1 MAYRAT
7 DPNKLLPLSR
17 EIRFGPDNRKHIL
30 YALREAGTVICGW
43 GKKGH
48 LGPVDWVAT
57 IARTMGVTLYALKI
71 NMDGTPQHPLYI
83 PYSKE
88 PEWFGG
94 ANGWR

>member
-1 MAYRAT
+1 VKLDL
-7 DPNKLLPLSR
+7 DPTTENTFYMRCVRLERSFAVG
-17 EIRFGPDNRKHIL
+17 E
-30 YALREAGTVICGW
+30 
-43 GKKGH
+43 KKGH

-94 ANGWR
+94 VGK